1 MTGTGRRTALR
12 RAMLTLMF
20 GVLAATLAAV
30 MWLAPGVAP
39 GAPDAQAQ
47 TDPDDPQS
55 RIVGGT
61 AVPDGK
67 YPFVTALLDKR
78 ASGSAYERQFCGG
91 TLIDRDSV
99 MTAAHCIEGSG
110 ASASDLQITAGR
122 TVLDSS
128 QGQVRG
134 VSGVD
139 VHPKYSYFSRSQAYD
154 VAVLTLKRP
163 VSGIQTI
170 KPATA
175 NQDGLESP
183 GRNLTV
189 AGWGNTEQQPASGG
203 GGGQNYPNR
212 MREAQV
218 PVVSDEQARQ
228 AYPSYASALSVAAGR
243 EGKDSCQG
251 DSGGPMFA
259 STSNGPVQVG
269 ITSYGAGCAAEGYPG
284 VYTEVNAPAISNF
297 VTNRAAN

>member
-1 MTGTGRRTALR
+1 MRDTMR
-12 RAMLTLMF
+12 RASSSRLMMTLML
-20 GVLAATLAAV
+20 GALAAALAAFV
-30 MWLAPGVAP
+30 SLASAERT
-39 GAPDAQAQ
+39 AQAQ
-47 TDPDDPQS
+47 SSTDDPEA

-61 AVPDGK
+61 TVENSK

-78 ASGSAYERQFCGG
+78 RTGSAYERQFCGG
-91 TLIDRDSV
+91 ALIDRDSV
-99 MTAAHCIEGSG
+99 LTAAHCIEGSG
-110 ASASDLQITAGR
+110 ASASDLQVTAGR

-134 VSGVD
+134 VSVVD
-139 VHPKYSYFSRSQAYD
+139 VHPNYSYFSRSQAYD

-170 KPATA
+170 KSASGSQE
-175 NQDGLESP
+175 NLESP

-189 AGWGNTEQQPASGG
+189 AGWGNTEQQPATG
-203 GGGQNYPNR
+203 GGGQSYPDR

-218 PVVSDEQARQ
+218 PVVSDSRAKQS
-228 AYPSYASALSVAAGR
+228 YPSYASALSVASGKS
-243 EGKDSCQG
+243 GKDSCQG

-259 STSNGPVQVG
+259 STKNGPVQVG
-269 ITSYGAGCAAEGYPG
+269 ITSYGTGCGAPNYPG

-297 VTNRAAN
+297 ISNRAAN

>member
-1 MTGTGRRTALR
+1 MRETMR
-12 RAMLTLMF
+12 RAAISRLMLALML
-20 GVLAATLAAV
+20 GTLAAA
-30 MWLAPGVAP
+30 LAAFVSLSLGEKT
-39 GAPDAQAQ
+39 AQAQ
-47 TDPDDPQS
+47 STPDDPEA

-61 AVPDGK
+61 SVDNGK

-99 MTAAHCIEGSG
+99 LTAAHCIEGSG
-110 ASASDLQITAGR
+110 ASSSDLQVTAGR

-128 QGQVRG
+128 QGQMRN
-134 VSGVD
+134 VSRVD
-139 VHPKYSYFSRSQAYD
+139 IHPRYSYFSRSQAYD

-163 VSGIQTI
+163 VSGVQSI

-175 NQDGLESP
+175 SQDHLEIP

-189 AGWGNTEQQPASGG
+189 AGWGNTEQQPATGG
-203 GGGQNYPNR
+203 AGQNYPNR

-218 PVVSDEQARQ
+218 PVVSDSQARNS
-228 AYPSYASALSVAAGR
+228 YPSYASALSVAAGKS
-243 EGKDSCQG
+243 GKDSCQG

-259 STSNGPVQVG
+259 KTTSGYTQVG
-269 ITSYGAGCAAEGYPG
+269 ITSYGTGCGAPGYPG
-284 VYTEVNAPAISNF
+284 VYTEVNAPE
-297 VTNRAAN
+297 VTNFINNSASN